1 MGKCSQWNV
10 SLKKRTQNHMHI
22 TIPVLLNVNI
32 NQMPG
37 DDSKTFVGH
46 KHFFPSY
53 QKYRTP
59 TEQLL
64 NAGRRPQTSQKT
76 RNSPCTR

>member
-1 MGKCSQWNV
+1 
-10 SLKKRTQNHMHI
+10 MHI

-46 KHFFPSY
+46 KHFFSIISKI
-53 QKYRTP
+53 QNSYRTP
-59 TEQLL
+59 TECW
-64 NAGRRPQTSQKT
+64 QKT
-76 RNSPCTR
+76 SDFPKDKKLPKYLGRATEKRKNETKE